1 MMAKKPS
8 ARILP
13 SLLVPEAEEDGG
25 RAITLREALEV
36 LLEEPDDPADIAAR
50 LVERAL

>member
-1 MMAKKPS
+1 MASEEPS

-13 SLLVPEAEEDGG
+13 NLLVPEADEDGG

>member
-1 MMAKKPS
+1 MASEEPP

-13 SLLVPEAEEDGG
+13 NLLVPEADEDGG
-25 RAITLREALEV
+25 CAITLREALEV